1 VDYWRRTD
9 ILDVAKLKVDR
20 TYASVVSREI
30 ITAGLVGATIL
41 VEYAPGIWDGLTKT
55 VVFRG
60 SVSKDVITNDT
71 TIEIPPEVLTEPNKR
86 LSVGFCGMDHENRL
100 VIPTIWADLGLIQPG
115 ADPSEDTSTD
125 PSLPVWGQIAS
136 RVEEIAED
144 VEQLKQTGGGG
155 SDGNV
160 DFRTDETLTLKDG
173 VLSVNTT
180 NDMEQDNTLP
190 ITSAGV
196 FATVGN
202 IEALLK
208 TI

>member
-1 VDYWRRTD
+1 
-9 ILDVAKLKVDR
+9 LDVAKLKVDR

-30 ITAGLVGATIL
+30 ITAGLVGTTIS

-115 ADPSEDTSTD
+115 ADPSGDTSTD

-155 SDGNV
+155 SGGNV
-160 DFRTDETLTLKDG
+160 DFQVGETLKLENG

-180 NDMEQDNTLP
+180 GNVEQDNTLP